1 MRKVELK
8 MNQLYKYQVIKKLV
22 DTNGNKKAASLK
34 LQCTTRNINLLIKK
48 YKTKGKKGFIHGNTQ
63 RKPVTTIPDNIK
75 KEIILLYENKY
86 SSANWVHF
94 RELLIHNENITI
106 SYNALYRILKSEGDF
121 ISPKCT
127 RRTKKNKDGIIR
139 ERRQAHKKL
148 TVYEED
154 LVLNSNILTPEESHA
169 RVPRAKY
176 FGELLEMDACDH
188 LWFGDKKSHLHG
200 AIDSSTGRIVALYF
214 DHQETLKGYY
224 NVLFKVL
231 TTYGIPYKFLT
242 DNRTVFIYNKQK
254 KNHSIENDSLTQFGF
269 ACKQLGIEL
278 ATTSVPQ
285 SKGRIE
291 RLWGTLQSR
300 LTIEMKL
307 ANIQTIEEANEFLD
321 SYTEKFNK
329 QFALPINNTKSCFES
344 KPSLETINNTLS
356 VISNRIFDRGS
367 AISYKK
373 TYYQAYN
380 RNDMLMN
387 FYQKTKCLVIK
398 TFDNKLICSVKN
410 TSNDKYDTYLLKP
423 VLSNHLISKDLDEI
437 PVKTKSKKN
446 YIPPMTHPWRIEGF
460 IKYVNNQKHHKND
473 SVDSNLF

>member
-34 LQCTTRNINLLIKK
+34 LQCTTRNVNLLIKK
-48 YKTKGKKGFIHGNTQ
+48 YKTRGKLGFVHGNTE
-63 RKPVTTIPDNIK
+63 RKPVTAISKNLK
-75 KEIILLYENKY
+75 NEIILLYENKY
-86 SSANWVHF
+86 ALANWIHF
-94 RELLIHNENITI
+94 RELLRDNENIDI
-106 SYNALYRILKSEGDF
+106 SYNALYNILKKDGDF

-127 RRTKKNKDGIIR
+127 RRTRKNKARIIR
-139 ERRQAHKKL
+139 ERKKACKKL
-148 TVYEED
+148 TDYEED
-154 LVLNSNILTPEESHA
+154 LVVNSNILDPKESHA
-169 RVPRAKY
+169 RIPRAKY

-188 LWFGDKKSHLHG
+188 LWFGDKKSQLHG

-231 TTYGIPYKFLT
+231 TTYGVPYKFLT
-242 DNRTVFIYNKQK
+242 DNRTVFIYNKK

-307 ANIQTIEEANEFLD
+307 ADIQTIEEANEFLD

-329 QFALPINNTKSCFES
+329 QFALPINNNKSCFES
-344 KPSLETINNTLS
+344 KPSLEIINNTLS
-356 VISNRIFDRGS
+356 VISNRVFDRGS
-367 AISYKK
+367 AISYKN

-387 FYQKTKCLVIK
+387 FYQKTKCLVIR

-423 VLSNHLISKDLDEI
+423 IPRNQLISKNLDLI
-437 PVKTKSKKN
+437 PVKTRSKKN

-460 IKYVNNQKHHKND
+460 IKFVDDQKHRKNN
-473 SVDSNLF
+473 SAESNRF